1 MQILGY
7 KSYHIW
13 ECCTVN
19 GVPHIE
25 IFKEAITA
33 QFNRL
38 SGTKRYTKADLDKWL
53 ANYDVS
59 RPFRALAEYMLRAP

>member
-7 KSYHIW
+7 RTYHIL
-13 ECCTVN
+13 ECLMH
-19 GVPHIE
+19 GLPHLE

-38 SGTKRYTKADLDKWL
+38 SGIKRYSKADLDKWL

-59 RPFRALAEYMLRAP
+59 GTASEAPA